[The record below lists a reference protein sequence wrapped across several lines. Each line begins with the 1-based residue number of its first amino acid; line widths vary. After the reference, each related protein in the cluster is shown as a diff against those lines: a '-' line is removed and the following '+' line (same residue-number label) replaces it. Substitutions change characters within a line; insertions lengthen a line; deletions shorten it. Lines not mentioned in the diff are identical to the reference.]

1 MTAPA
6 GFACPIP
13 AAFSDSE
20 AVPCCD
26 CGVEPLGIWLRQ
38 TAQQHQSKGISR
50 TLVAAPHDENAVAA
64 IQPQFLA
71 QQGR

>member
-38 TAQQHQSKGISR
+38 TAQQHQ
-50 TLVAAPHDENAVAA
+50 
-64 IQPQFLA
+64 FLT
-71 QQGR
+71 